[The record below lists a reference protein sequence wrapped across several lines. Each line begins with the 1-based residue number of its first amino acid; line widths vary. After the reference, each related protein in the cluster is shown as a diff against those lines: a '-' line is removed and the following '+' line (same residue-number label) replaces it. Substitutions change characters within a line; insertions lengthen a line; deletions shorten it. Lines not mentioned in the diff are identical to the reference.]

1 MLAGKRRLGKTLL
14 ERHIVYDLIEDS
26 RPIGFI
32 EYSANRDRIEIRG
45 QSYSIASER
54 EPMTLLEQV
63 AKLLTWRWKDV
74 FALRDDAGR
83 LIATS
88 EKSAL
93 NTFSLHH
100 EGATFSIRPRGKG
113 YLEVCRQLD
122 SVAIGG
128 VEYRGLVTSEMV
140 SSLPLEWEPAMQAF
154 VMWMLLFYVQHERR
168 ADNN

>member
-1 MLAGKRRLGKTLL
+1 MKQ
-14 ERHIVYDLIEDS
+14 D
-26 RPIGFI
+26 
-32 EYSANRDRIEIRG
+32 
-45 QSYSIASER
+45 
-54 EPMTLLEQV
+54 
-63 AKLLTWRWKDV
+63 WRWGDV

-88 EKSAL
+88 EKSAS
-93 NTFSLHH
+93 NTFSLHC

-122 SVAIGG
+122 GVAIGG
-128 VEYRGLVTSEMV
+128 VEYRGLVASKMV
-140 SSLPLEWEPAMQAF
+140 SSLPLEWEPTMQAF

>member
-32 EYSANRDRIEIRG
+32 EYSANRDRIEIRS
-45 QSYSIASER
+45 QSYSIALER

-63 AKLLTWRWKDV
+63 AKLLTWRWKDI

-93 NTFSLHH
+93 NMFSLHH
-100 EGATFSIRPRGKG
+100 EGAIFSMRPRGRG

-122 SVAIGG
+122 GVAIGG
-128 VEYRGLVTSEMV
+128 VAYPGTGRFGDGVVIAAGMGACAAGFRHVDAPFLR
-140 SSLPLEWEPAMQAF
+140 PARTPHRQ
-154 VMWMLLFYVQHERR
+154 
-168 ADNN
+168 